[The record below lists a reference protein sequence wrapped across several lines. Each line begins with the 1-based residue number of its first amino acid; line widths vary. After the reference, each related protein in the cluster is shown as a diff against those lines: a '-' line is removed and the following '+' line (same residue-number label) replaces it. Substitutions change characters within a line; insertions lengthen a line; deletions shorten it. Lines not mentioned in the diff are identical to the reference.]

1 MAVLDPK
8 EYMQAV
14 RDANEL
20 RNIQRI
26 NQDRQNFQQFTPNI
40 ATDSIGL
47 KLPDQPDTLN
57 IKQQA
62 EEDRRA
68 KEQEDYDAM
77 ISKRGGIDPT
87 LNLGA
92 RDIVKDQAEI
102 QKNFIGTAFQ
112 TFTLEQVRS
121 SGEGLANFV
130 KLPSGLYKRKRP
142 RVFGDPAENKRY
154 YDSIEKNR
162 IPAGKVA
169 AATRP
174 EGTGGGLENVGVF
187 TGSRADA
194 TQVFRDELALIEE
207 MPNSPEK
214 ITRLEDLKTRI
225 KDSGIVRLSEDEA
238 KRKGITLDKE
248 VRSDILTD
256 IERIKKDSEP
266 EKITLS
272 FQNVELAE
280 ANDAVKLAIQKRNE
294 IARLANIARVKGN
307 EEEFNNYRNQLSGL
321 DIGIVRAQ
329 GMQGLNDIKQG
340 DTRRLTA
347 ALRFA
352 TGLNI
357 QITPRDDGSFTV
369 VGLGDQPEIKSAPEL
384 ISQSRQIFDR
394 EYKAKLEN
402 LQIELF
408 RENYKS
414 ELETKRDLYKTE
426 AEFRKDM
433 ALKQKD
439 MEIAATKKG
448 WTFTKDVDDG
458 QGGFMTIAERDGL
471 LFRVRSSIQEDQKG
485 KETLYFN
492 LEPIGG
498 FGSALYSTQEY
509 MNQIDNSSKPNVGV
523 QQ

>member
-1 MAVLDPK
+1 MAVLDPQ

-20 RNIQRI
+20 RNIQRT

-62 EEDRRA
+62 EEDRIA
-68 KEQEDYDAM
+68 KEQEDYNAM

-87 LNLGA
+87 LNPGA
-92 RDIVKDQAEI
+92 SDIVKDQAEI
-102 QKNFIGTAFQ
+102 QKAFEGTAYR
-112 TFTLEQVRS
+112 TFTLREVLK
-121 SGEGLANFV
+121 SGEGLASFV

-142 RVFGDPAENKRY
+142 RIFGNAEDNKRY
-154 YDSIEKNR
+154 YDAIEKNR
-162 IPAGKVA
+162 IPAAKVA

-214 ITRLEDLKTRI
+214 IARLEDLKTRI
-225 KDSGIVRLSEDEA
+225 KDSGVVKLSEDEA
-238 KRKGITLDKE
+238 KRKGITQ
-248 VRSDILTD
+248 VRSNILTD

-280 ANDAVKLAIQKRNE
+280 ANDAVRLAIQKRNE

-321 DIGIVRAQ
+321 DIGIARAQ
-329 GMQGLNDIKQG
+329 GMQGLNDITQG

-369 VGLGDQPEIKSAPEL
+369 VGLSDQPEIKSVSEL

-408 RENYKS
+408 KENYKF
-414 ELETKRDLYKTE
+414 ELETKRDLYKTD
-426 AEFRKDM
+426 AEFRKDI

-439 MEIAATKKG
+439 MEIAAAKKG

-458 QGGFMTIAERDGL
+458 QGGFMTIAEKDGL

-485 KETLYFN
+485 KEILYFN